1 MSRRSDRDRL
11 ADIVTACEA
20 ITSYLARSTVDGDIV
35 YDAIRPRLIEIGEAV
50 KDLDPKLLAAEPDIP
65 WSDIARMR
73 DQLTHHYFD
82 TAHSIVHATAAN
94 DVPRLA
100 AAVERLLK

>member
-1 MSRRSDRDRL
+1 MSRRSDQDRL
-11 ADIVTACEA
+11 KDIAAACDA
-20 ITSYLARSTVDGDIV
+20 ITSYLGRSTVDGDII
-35 YDAIRPRLIEIGEAV
+35 YDAIRARLIEIGEAV
-50 KDLDPKLLAAEPDIP
+50 KDLDPKLLASEPDIP

-100 AAVERLLK
+100 DAVARLLR